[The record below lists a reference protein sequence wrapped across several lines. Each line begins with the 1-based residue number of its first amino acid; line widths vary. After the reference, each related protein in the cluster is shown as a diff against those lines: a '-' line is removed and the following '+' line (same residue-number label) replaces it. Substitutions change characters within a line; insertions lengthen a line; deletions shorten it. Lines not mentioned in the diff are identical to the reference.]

1 MRAAKEGMSLEAY
14 ARRALQ
20 RASMDNGDD
29 PKSLL
34 DQAEKYFGKQ
44 GGVEIET
51 PPRSTRRKRV
61 MVRQSVPSG
70 RLGTPEEIADAA
82 VWLVSPR
89 AAWVNGVAV
98 VVDGGQSKAIR

>member
-1 MRAAKEGMSLEAY
+1 MTNINVRGLSDRTKEALRVRAAKEGMSLEAY

-34 DQAEKYFGKQ
+34 DQAEKYFGKK

-51 PPRSTRRKRV
+51 PPRTTRRE
-61 MVRQSVPSG
+61 P
-70 RLGTPEEIADAA
+70 
-82 VWLVSPR
+82 
-89 AAWVNGVAV
+89 
-98 VVDGGQSKAIR
+98 VDFTQA